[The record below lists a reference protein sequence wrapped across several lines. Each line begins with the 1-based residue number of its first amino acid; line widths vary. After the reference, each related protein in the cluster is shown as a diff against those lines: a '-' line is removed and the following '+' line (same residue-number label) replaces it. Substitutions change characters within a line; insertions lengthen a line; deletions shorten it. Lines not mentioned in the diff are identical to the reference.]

1 MHEIIADLV
10 QTCPQL
16 RALDRVN
23 KQNVLDP
30 YNEIS
35 ISRDDGHIDYSV
47 KPLRRYVYSITLS
60 KYETYDEQ
68 EFL

>member
-1 MHEIIADLV
+1 MHEMIADLV

-30 YNEIS
+30 YSEIS
-35 ISRDDGHIDYSV
+35 ISRDDGNVDYSV
-47 KPLRRYVYSITLS
+47 KPLRRYVYSITSL

-68 EFL
+68 GFL